1 MQWPVPPIS
10 RPAQLDFLEIV
21 LTIFYF
27 YWLYQTIISLRGFF
41 PAATLPKASSWHRFC
56 VLIPAHNEEKVIGP
70 LLESLREQHYPSSHF
85 DIYVACDSCTDAT
98 PQIAQKYEAQV
109 ILRHD
114 PKRPGKTQ
122 NINFALSQID
132 LEQYDAIVIFD
143 ADNLAHPDFL
153 TKMNDYLAAHPEAEA
168 VQGYLD
174 TKNSHDSWL
183 TRAYALAYWYTN
195 RFWQLARMN
204 WGLSA
209 TLGGTGLVIRT
220 SCIKRLGWNL
230 KSLTEDL
237 EFSTK
242 LVLEGGKVHW
252 NEWAITYDEKP
263 LFYRYSH
270 RQRMRWMQGHYF
282 VAWHYG
288 PKLLLRFIIT
298 LKIQYLDYFLYLLNP
313 LLIALSSALAF
324 IHLGRFAFGVIPQ
337 QPSFWYFWL
346 ALIFVQ
352 NTYQIIIGP
361 SLREGR
367 LTLRYLPY
375 LFFYIWYGL
384 TWLPVIF
391 YSLFFSRN
399 QKTWIRTEHVRNLKV
414 VEVLGKTGK

>member
-1 MQWPVPPIS
+1 MSKPV
-10 RPAQLDFLEIV
+10 QLDFLEIV
-21 LTIFYF
+21 LTVFYF

-41 PAATLPKASSWHRFC
+41 PPPPIPKSSRQHRFC
-56 VLIPAHNEEKVIGP
+56 ILIPAHNEEKVIGP
-70 LLESLREQHYPSSHF
+70 LLESLREQRYPSSCF
-85 DIYVACDSCTDAT
+85 DIYVACDACTDAT
-98 PQIAQKYEAQV
+98 PQIAQRYQAQV
-109 ILRHD
+109 ILRND
-114 PKRPGKTQ
+114 PQHPGKTQ

-132 LEQYDAIVIFD
+132 LEKYDAIAIFD

-168 VQGYLD
+168 IQGYLD

-195 RFWQLARMN
+195 RFWQLARAN

-220 SCIKRLGWNL
+220 SCIRRLGWNL

-263 LFYRYSH
+263 LFYRHSH

-282 VAWHYG
+282 VAWQYG
-288 PKLLLRFIIT
+288 PKLLFQFITT

-324 IHLGRFAFGVIPQ
+324 IHLGRFALGVTPQ
-337 QPSFWYFWL
+337 QPSFWYWWL
-346 ALIFVQ
+346 SLIFVQ
-352 NTYQIIIGP
+352 NTYQIVIGP
-361 SLREGR
+361 SLREGK
-367 LTLRYLPY
+367 LTFRYLPY
-375 LFFYIWYGL
+375 LLFY
-384 TWLPVIF
+384 
-391 YSLFFSRN
+391 
-399 QKTWIRTEHVRNLKV
+399 
-414 VEVLGKTGK
+414 

>member
-1 MQWPVPPIS
+1 M
-10 RPAQLDFLEIV
+10 
-21 LTIFYF
+21 IFYL
-27 YWLYQTIISLRGFF
+27 YWLYQTIVSLRGFF
-41 PAATLPKASSWHRFC
+41 TPPRLPSAPFWHRFLI
-56 VLIPAHNEEKVIGP
+56 LIPAHNEEKVIGA
-70 LLESLREQHYPSSHF
+70 LLESLREQRYPSSHF

-98 PQIAQKYEAQV
+98 PQIAEAYHARI
-109 ILRHD
+109 ILRND
-114 PKRPGKTQ
+114 PRNKGKTQ

-132 LEQYDAIVIFD
+132 LASYDAMVIFD

-153 TKMNDYLAAHPEAEA
+153 ARMNDYLAAHPEAEA
-168 VQGYLD
+168 IQGYLD

-183 TRAYALAYWYTN
+183 TRAYTLAYWYTN
-195 RFWQLARMN
+195 RFWQLARAN

-220 SCIKRLGWNL
+220 SCIQRLGWNL

-263 LFYRYSH
+263 LLYRYSH

-282 VAWHYG
+282 VAWQYG
-288 PKLLLRFIIT
+288 LKLLYKFLTT
-298 LKIQYLDYFLYLLNP
+298 LKIQYLDYFLYLFNP
-313 LLIALSSALAF
+313 LLIALSSLLLF
-324 IHLGRFAFGVIPQ
+324 TNLGRFVLGTVPR
-337 QPSFWYFWL
+337 QPFFWFSWL
-346 ALIFVQ
+346 FLVLVQ

-361 SLREGR
+361 SLKEGKF
-367 LTLRYLPY
+367 TLRYLPY
-375 LFFYIWYGL
+375 LFFYIWYGF
-384 TWLPVIF
+384 TWIPVIF

-399 QKTWIRTEHVRNLKV
+399 QQTWIRTEHIRNLKV
-414 VEVLGKTGK
+414 AEVVGKNK